1 MTVYV
6 SRDDAATWA
15 PLVDVYAGGSAYS
28 DMALLGAGGDGV
40 GLLFEKDNYRSVAFA
55 VVSDGGAATSAAL

>member
-15 PLVDVYAGGSAYS
+15 PLLDIYAGGSAYS
-28 DMALLGAGGDGV
+28 DMALIGAGDDGDQSTSISRV
-40 GLLFEKDNYRSVAFA
+40 GLLFEKDNCA
-55 VVSDGGAATSAAL
+55 